1 MPPESKTSEQD
12 QAAKQEKGLLRRLLG
27 PWTFLILILAL
38 GGYFY
43 YQQTQKQEAVQEEQ
57 KQPPQ
62 NVSTARVLGHTL
74 EVTVQ
79 GVGSLQAVQTV
90 QIKPEISGKLQK
102 VHFQEGSFVPE
113 DELLFEIERDK
124 LSRRL
129 MARQAA
135 LEEARARLKNARLNH
150 QRLSMLRQQDM
161 VSEEDYDQAQYELE
175 AISAELERLE
185 SEVELAR
192 LDLQDSSIHAPLAG
206 FISESAVDPGTF
218 VAEGEPLAR
227 LYATD
232 PLEIA
237 FYIPEK
243 YSGQVESGQEVRV
256 QVAAFPD
263 KTFQGEVN
271 FVSPV
276 IQESTRM
283 LKVRALLDNPRHLLK
298 PGTFASAQL
307 VLEKKKDRAV
317 VPESAL
323 VSIRGG
329 YMLYV
334 VDQEEDVVH
343 SRQVETGLRK
353 PGLVEIVKGPKPGE
367 TVVESGHMQLNDGSR
382 IQIKEELGSDWL
394 EGQPDSAQQA
404 AGGQS
409 K

>member
-27 PWTFLILILAL
+27 PWTFLILVLAL

-62 NVSTARVLGHTL
+62 SVSTARVLGHTL

-175 AISAELERLE
+175 AVSAELERLE

>member
-243 YSGQVESGQEVRV
+243 YSGQVESGQEVRI